1 MSLEPTLCHK
11 RNHHNEKPTQR
22 SEEQLPLPRL
32 EKNWRSNGDPP
43 PTRKQNKN
51 PPPGAVGQSY
61 CTFTPHLCFWAKVPL
76 GPLSGAFSL
85 PSPTPL
91 AKPGGARHFP
101 AGLWIP
107 PLALTLA
114 SHIPL
119 LSLSFCICKMD
130 MFSALEA
137 QCPAHHK
144 AQRRKTPCTWSLVG
158 R

>member
-1 MSLEPTLCHK
+1 MTHHRQENKTKTHSLGLWTSHTVPS
-11 RNHHNEKPTQR
+11 P
-22 SEEQLPLPRL
+22 
-32 EKNWRSNGDPP
+32 
-43 PTRKQNKN
+43 
-51 PPPGAVGQSY
+51 
-61 CTFTPHLCFWAKVPL
+61 PHLCFWAKVTL

-130 MFSALEA
+130 VCSALEA
-137 QCPAHHK
+137 QCPAHRK
-144 AQRRKTPCTWSLVG
+144 AQRRKMPRTWNLVG